1 MYTRNKE
8 ILETQKTIGFIS
20 YADPKDKT
28 AWSGTIHHLYNSIEN
43 SGYNV
48 IWIKARFS
56 KWIKYYQ
63 KFLNRL
69 SKQSNKHYS
78 IAHTLL
84 AAYLTRLDKKDFK
97 KADILFSPGCT
108 AIYKLKTDKPI
119 IYLADATFKS
129 IHNYYDEFSN
139 LLSFNIREGNII
151 EKKVLTKAT
160 HIIHASDWAK
170 QSAIIDYGI
179 PNDKISV
186 LEFGANIT
194 TQSYN
199 KSQKK
204 DQTLHILFLG
214 VDWQRKGGDIAI
226 ETCKILNAQ
235 GIKSII
241 HIIGPVETPKSCK
254 GIPYIDFIGFLNKN
268 DQCDYEK
275 IIQYMSSSDIL
286 LLPTKAECAGI
297 VFAEASAYSMPI
309 FTYDTGGISNYVING
324 INGYRLPLKSDSNE
338 FASKIKN
345 CIMSGELIQMQG
357 YAANLY
363 KEKLNWALWSKRFK
377 KIIENI

>member
-1 MYTRNKE
+1 MEK
-8 ILETQKTIGFIS
+8 QKTIGFIS

-160 HIIHASDWAK
+160 H
-170 QSAIIDYGI
+170 Y
-179 PNDKISV
+179 
-186 LEFGANIT
+186 
-194 TQSYN
+194 
-199 KSQKK
+199 
-204 DQTLHILFLG
+204 
-214 VDWQRKGGDIAI
+214 
-226 ETCKILNAQ
+226 
-235 GIKSII
+235 
-241 HIIGPVETPKSCK
+241 SC
-254 GIPYIDFIGFLNKN
+254 I
-268 DQCDYEK
+268 
-275 IIQYMSSSDIL
+275 
-286 LLPTKAECAGI
+286 
-297 VFAEASAYSMPI
+297 
-309 FTYDTGGISNYVING
+309 
-324 INGYRLPLKSDSNE
+324 
-338 FASKIKN
+338 
-345 CIMSGELIQMQG
+345 
-357 YAANLY
+357 
-363 KEKLNWALWSKRFK
+363 
-377 KIIENI
+377 

>member
-1 MYTRNKE
+1 MEKR
-8 ILETQKTIGFIS
+8 KTIGFIS

-28 AWSGTIHHLYNSIEN
+28 AWSGTIHYLYNSIEN

-56 KWIKYYQ
+56 KWIRHYQ
-63 KFLNRL
+63 KFLDRL
-69 SKQSNKHYS
+69 SKRSNKHYS

-97 KADILFSPGCT
+97 KADILFSPGYT

-151 EKKVLTKAT
+151 EKKALTKAT

-194 TQSYN
+194 TQSFKKYP
-199 KSQKK
+199 KK
-204 DQTLHILFLG
+204 DKTLHILFLG
-214 VDWQRKGGDIAI
+214 IDWQRKGGDIAI
-226 ETCKILNAQ
+226 ETCRILNNQ
-235 GIKSII
+235 GIKSMI
-241 HIIGPVETPKSCK
+241 HIIGPVEVPESCK
-254 GIPYIDFIGFLNKN
+254 NIPYIEFIGFLNKN
-268 DQCDYEK
+268 NQCDYER

-286 LLPTKAECAGI
+286 LLPTQAECAGI
-297 VFAEASAYSMPI
+297 VFVEASAYSMPI

-324 INGYRLPLKSDSNE
+324 INGYRLPLKSDSYE
-338 FASKIKN
+338 FASKIEN
-345 CIMSGELIQMQG
+345 CIKSGELSLMQE

-363 KEKLNWALWSKRFK
+363 KEKLNWAHWSKRFK
-377 KIIENI
+377 KIIDNI